1 MKPEKQY
8 EFSDVI
14 NLSVVQQI
22 AQSIQQV
29 WKPFDAV
36 GFEEAIAPTLST
48 LAFKERA
55 NLIATAMYDFLPKD
69 FGQTGQLLLDSF
81 GSELTSLDFSGA
93 SVFMYMPHG
102 VYVSRYGL
110 EEAHFE
116 LAATFLYEM
125 TKRFSAEF
133 AIRPFLA
140 KYPKRMLEKLVQW
153 VRDDNQHVRRLVSEG
168 TRPRLPWAA
177 RVTAFDADYS
187 VIINL
192 LEQLKN
198 DPELYVRRSVA
209 NHLNDLT
216 KDRKE
221 LVLDTLQ
228 TWNQKPTKYITW
240 ITKHALRTLV
250 KAGNTQALALLGFSN
265 QPAIE
270 VADFKLNTKQLQL
283 GEELHFS
290 FDVVSKSDAV
300 QPLMVDYILHYKKAN
315 GKQAPKV
322 FKLKIVDLKPQQTLS
337 LKKKQRFQHLST
349 RLLYAGLH
357 KVELQINGQR
367 FGEEAFELVF

>member
-216 KDRKE
+216 KDREE
-221 LVLDTLQ
+221 LVVDTLQ

-290 FDVVSKSDAV
+290 FDVVSKSNAV

>member
-29 WKPFDAV
+29 WKPFDAA
-36 GFEEAIAPTLST
+36 GFEQAIAPTLST
-48 LAFKERA
+48 LAFKDRA

-81 GSELTSLDFSGA
+81 GAELTSIDFSGG

-116 LAATFLYEM
+116 LATTFLYEM

-140 KYPKRMLEKLVQW
+140 KYPERMLEKLVQW
-153 VRDDNQHVRRLVSEG
+153 VQDDNQHVRRLVSEG

-221 LVLDTLQ
+221 LVLGTLQ
-228 TWNQKPTKYITW
+228 KWNQKSTKHITW

-265 QPAIE
+265 HPAIK
-270 VADFKLNTKQLQL
+270 VADFKLNTKELQL
-283 GEELHFS
+283 GDELHFS
-290 FDVVSKSDAV
+290 FDVVSKSDVV
-300 QPLMVDYILHYKKAN
+300 QPLMVDYILHYQKAN

-349 RLLYAGLH
+349 RLLYAGWH

-367 FGEEAFELVF
+367 FGEEAFELIF

>member
-216 KDRKE
+216 KDREE
-221 LVLDTLQ
+221 LVVDTLQ
-228 TWNQKPTKYITW
+228 TWNQKPTQYITW

-250 KAGNTQALALLGFSN
+250 KARNTQALALLGFSN

-290 FDVVSKSDAV
+290 FDVVSKSNAV